1 MKSHENRNMPRIQTR
16 LPGVVHSSRRESAS
30 QDAVISNMSM
40 RGAFIETC
48 SAFNIGDMIRFEML
62 FPRKNMAACLY
73 GVVRWCSDAT
83 PQVVGVEVVKVC

>member
-1 MKSHENRNMPRIQTR
+1 MKPENHRATPRIQTC
-16 LPGVVHSSRRESAS
+16 LPGVVHSSAEEAAS
-30 QDAVISNMSM
+30 YNAVISNMSL

-48 SAFNIGDMIRFEML
+48 NAFNIGDMIRFEML